1 MKTIKRLACLCT
13 VALAGVS
20 YLSSCTSE
28 EVNPNYDA
36 ERGVVKTEFTISIPA
51 KPAGT
56 RMTAT
61 TVQATGDL
69 ANFRGIKDIKLYPF
83 FDKVG
88 TIQTK
93 MSNSE
98 NVALPSIINLAGGT
112 VSTQGPSGTAANTIA
127 NSGALF
133 PNNNSHLY
141 QDIEVAI
148 GTQAFMIYGV
158 AMPSKVNPTTPPTD
172 PTDFA
177 TYANNLA
184 TNGTLWENLE
194 SSYTLEGTT
203 YDKATNLGAIT
214 FSPVPIHSSETIDN
228 AGNGVSIASYLTSI
242 ATATGWSASE
252 NVILRTLYNQFITI
266 KAGSWASVKGAVQ
279 QLYTS
284 IYNRTDAVS
293 VAIKTAILADSY
305 VKDEEGGSADGILEF
320 TTGAYGDYPADI
332 HLPDGAAYVIWN
344 SSSSRFDAVPGT
356 YDSGTVLTSGTSL
369 AGYYTKN
376 GDVYTACSS
385 TGTADGSTTYYKRTN
400 KDNNGLDIPNLSKF
414 VYPAPLYY
422 RALSDIRTSNVSMSK
437 YYDTVDP
444 SNNDDKDT
452 WTGVVNEYGTLQA
465 GTNDI
470 VKAST
475 RSIAIV
481 DQVQYAV
488 GRLDAIVYTQGGIT
502 TLKDN
507 ENKDIS
513 IKSSDATPT
522 YYFPITGILIG
533 GQKAVDYKFEQKS
546 GGDPYT
552 IYDNDITDIYMTE
565 NSNNTATHTLAF
577 ETKGATVA
585 DDPNCV
591 TKISVEFQNN
601 SGKLFVGKDGEIIY
615 PGSKFYL
622 VGAFDPYPNTTAA
635 SPYYYTGT
643 TTPINK
649 TFVQDYVT
657 TAKLEIASLKNAY
670 NTMPDLRAPQLEL
683 GLSVDLNWNPGITQT
698 VIIQ

>member
-1 MKTIKRLACLCT
+1 MKTIKRLACLCA

-56 RMTAT
+56 RMTAA
-61 TVQATGDL
+61 TVQGQTTPV
-69 ANFRGIKDIKLYPF
+69 FRGIEGIKLYPF
-83 FDKVG
+83 KEKVA
-88 TIQTK
+88 TITNAPA
-93 MSNSE
+93 S
-98 NVALPSIINLAGGT
+98 VALPSIINLAGGT

-172 PTDFA
+172 PTEFA

-184 TNGTLWENLE
+184 TNGTLRENLE
-194 SSYTLEGTT
+194 SSYTLGGTT

-242 ATATGWSASE
+242 ANAKANSNATEWGASD
-252 NVILRTLYNQFITI
+252 NVILQTLYQKFITM

-293 VAIKTAILADSY
+293 GAIKTAILADSY

-437 YYDTVDP
+437 YYDTVDQ
-444 SNNDDKDT
+444 SNTEDMQT
-452 WTGVVNEYGTLQA
+452 WPGVISKYGTSDVVL
-465 GTNDI
+465 
-470 VKAST
+470 AST

-488 GRLDAIVYTQGGIT
+488 GRLDAIVYTQNNVT

-513 IKSSDATPT
+513 IMTGST
-522 YYFPITGILIG
+522 YNFPITGILIG
-533 GQKAVDYKFEQKS
+533 GQKAVDYKFEQITT
-546 GGDPYT
+546 GDAYT
-552 IYDNDITDIYMTE
+552 IYDNDITGIYMTE
-565 NSNNTATHTLAF
+565 NANNTATHTLVF
-577 ETKGATVA
+577 ETKAA
-585 DDPNCV
+585 AAANDPDCV

-622 VGAFDPYPNTTAA
+622 VGAFDPYLNTTAA
-635 SPYYYTGT
+635 NPHTYTGT
-643 TTPINK
+643 NTPINK

-657 TAKLEIASLKNAY
+657 TANLVIASLKNAY

-683 GLSVDLNWNPGITQT
+683 GLSVDLTWNPGITQT

>member
-56 RMTAT
+56 RMTAA
-61 TVQATGDL
+61 TVQDAGQT
-69 ANFRGIKDIKLYPF
+69 FRGIERIKLYPF
-83 FDKVG
+83 KEKVA
-88 TIQTK
+88 TITNAPA
-93 MSNSE
+93 S
-98 NVALPSIINLAGGT
+98 VTLPSIINLAGGT

-158 AMPSKVNPTTPPTD
+158 AMPSKVNPTTPPTA
-172 PTDFA
+172 PADFA

-184 TNGTLWENLE
+184 TNGTLTDNLG
-194 SSYTLEGTT
+194 SAS
-203 YDKATNLGAIT
+203 NLGAIT
-214 FSPVPIHSSETIDN
+214 FSPVPIHSSEVIDN
-228 AGNGVSIASYLTSI
+228 ASNGVSIASYLTSI
-242 ATATGWSASE
+242 ANAKANSNATEWGASD
-252 NVILRTLYNQFITI
+252 NVILQTLYQKFITM

-284 IYNRTDAVS
+284 IYNRTDDLS
-293 VAIKTAILADSY
+293 VAIKTAILANSNVSDS
-305 VKDEEGGSADGILEF
+305 EPDGTLEF

-332 HLPDGAAYVIWN
+332 HLPDGAAYVLWN
-344 SSSSRFDAVPGT
+344 GSAFDAVNFPG
-356 YDSGTVLTSGTSL
+356 YSAVVLENGTSL
-369 AGYYTKN
+369 SGYYTKS
-376 GDVYTACSS
+376 GTTYTACDPA
-385 TGTADGSTTYYKRTN
+385 GTANGTTVYYKQN
-400 KDNNGLDIPNLSKF
+400 SDNTGLDIPNLSKF

-422 RALSDIRTSNVSMSK
+422 RALSDIRTANASK
-437 YYDTVDP
+437 KSVYE
-444 SNNDDKDT
+444 SQST
-452 WTGVVNEYGTLQA
+452 WGDVLSTGYGYGSSVA
-465 GTNDI
+465 GTSD
-470 VKAST
+470 VVLAST

-513 IKSSDATPT
+513 IKSTDATPT
-522 YYFPITGILIG
+522 YYFPVTGILIG
-533 GQKAVDYKFEQKS
+533 GQKAVDYKFEQITT
-546 GGDPYT
+546 GDAYT
-552 IYDNDITDIYMTE
+552 IYDNAITGINMTE
-565 NSNNTATHTLAF
+565 NSNNTATHTLVF
-577 ETKGATVA
+577 ETKAATQA
-585 DDPNCV
+585 DDADCV

-601 SGKLFVGKDGEIIY
+601 SGALFVGKDGEIIY

-622 VGAFDPYPNTTAA
+622 VGVFDPFLNTTHYYSGHSSTDTDAA
-635 SPYYYTGT
+635 NYL
-643 TTPINK
+643 IKK

-657 TAKLEIASLKNAY
+657 TANLEVASLKNAY

-683 GLSVDLNWNPGITQT
+683 GLSVNLDWNPGITGT
-698 VIIQ
+698 VTIGGNP